1 MTYTDKGERHE
12 VGSLNK
18 FGHLTFWVGNAKQ
31 AAEWY
36 CTKFGFQPCFYK
48 GKSSPWTAS
57 KIWILYSQ
65 ELFLRI
71 HILSFLQSPHSCL
84 NIHLVSQYT
93 VSMNSLLMSLK
104 YSIEL
109 QAPVEKLEILRENMP
124 KNSLAID

>member
-36 CTKFGFQPCFYK
+36 CMKFGFQPCFYK
-48 GKSSPWTAS
+48 GKSSLWIDS
-57 KIWILYSQ
+57 KYTQ
-65 ELFLRI
+65 DLFLRI
-71 HILSFLQSPHSCL
+71 HILSFLQSPHWCL
-84 NIHLVSQYT
+84 NIHLASQYT

-104 YSIEL
+104 YSLEL